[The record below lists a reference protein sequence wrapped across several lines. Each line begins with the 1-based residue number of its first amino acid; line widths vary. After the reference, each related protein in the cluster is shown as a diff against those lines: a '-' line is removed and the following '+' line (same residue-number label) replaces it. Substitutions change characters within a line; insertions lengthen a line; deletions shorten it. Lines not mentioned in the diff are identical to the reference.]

1 MDVIKNS
8 NDLIRLKESFNKA
21 FDSQIREH
29 KLKEKIAELN
39 NLGFGDVKSL
49 FEGISDKL
57 FDNHKDCVAKYI
69 KAIKENNDLKTLYVL
84 YENAIKPSHVN
95 DVNLLV
101 SSMVAISES
110 INRKSLKEGMKKLHS
125 LLTESIVKAGVS
137 AEDIDAI
144 LNENKEINESLTYI
158 LTNKKTEKNLFEH
171 TNMVHSVVNYI
182 NENMEEKEVVEATEK
197 SNQELIDE
205 LNEAISCDKPWET
218 EAIRDLALCYL
229 SESNSEE
236 LFNRYKNECIGLLE
250 EKISD
255 TDSIEESV
263 RFSSMKESLSK
274 KEYNK
279 DKIKES
285 ILTLAEL
292 KYTLVSE

>member
-1 MDVIKNS
+1 
-8 NDLIRLKESFNKA
+8 
-21 FDSQIREH
+21 
-29 KLKEKIAELN
+29 
-39 NLGFGDVKSL
+39 
-49 FEGISDKL
+49 
-57 FDNHKDCVAKYI
+57 
-69 KAIKENNDLKTLYVL
+69 
-84 YENAIKPSHVN
+84 
-95 DVNLLV
+95 
-101 SSMVAISES
+101 
-110 INRKSLKEGMKKLHS
+110 
-125 LLTESIVKAGVS
+125 
-137 AEDIDAI
+137 
-144 LNENKEINESLTYI
+144 
-158 LTNKKTEKNLFEH
+158 
-171 TNMVHSVVNYI
+171 MVHSVVNYI
-182 NENMEEKEVVEATEK
+182 NENMEEKEVTEDTEK
-197 SNQELIDE
+197 SNKELIDE

-236 LFNRYKNECIGLLE
+236 LFNRYKNECVGLLE

>member
-1 MDVIKNS
+1 
-8 NDLIRLKESFNKA
+8 LKESFNKA

-29 KLKEKIAELN
+29 KLQEKITELN

-69 KAIKENNDLKTLYVL
+69 KTIKENNDLKTLYVL

-110 INRKSLKEGMKKLHS
+110 INSKSLKEGMKKLHS
-125 LLTESIVKAGVS
+125 VLTESIIKAGVS

-158 LTNKKTEKNLFEH
+158 LTNKKTAKNLFEH

-182 NENMEEKEVVEATEK
+182 NENMGDDKINDKVNDKINDKTN
-197 SNQELIDE
+197 SDLIND
-205 LNEAISCDKPWET
+205 LNEAISCDTPWET
-218 EAIRDLALCYL
+218 EAIKDLTLCYL

-236 LFNRYKNECIGLLE
+236 LFNRYKNECIELLE

-255 TDSIEESV
+255 ADSIEEGV
-263 RFSSMKESLSK
+263 RFSTMKESLSK

-292 KYTLVSE
+292 KYTLISE